1 MYIGFSL
8 SRLLTMAHPLAANQ
22 EEQPEETEEE
32 EEKQMKKNHPAVCMT
47 ESGR

>member
-1 MYIGFSL
+1 
-8 SRLLTMAHPLAANQ
+8 MAHPLAANQ